1 MHIES
6 IIQYTAKSSVRTIV
20 FVYDD
25 NDALVDPTSI
35 LITIT
40 DPNGLAKVT
49 AEEIITSGKI
59 ATGVYDHYYNT
70 ATDSVKGWWHGVA
83 EVIDG
88 SGATARTSI
97 GNYSFE
103 VK

>member
-20 FVYDD
+20 SVFDD
-25 NDALVDPTSI
+25 NDELVDPTSI

-40 DPNGLAKVT
+40 DPNGLVKVT

-59 ATGVYDHYYNT
+59 AEGIYDHYYNT
-70 ATDSVKGWWHGVA
+70 AADSIKGWWHGIA

-88 SGATARTSI
+88 SGPTARTSM

-103 VK
+103 IT